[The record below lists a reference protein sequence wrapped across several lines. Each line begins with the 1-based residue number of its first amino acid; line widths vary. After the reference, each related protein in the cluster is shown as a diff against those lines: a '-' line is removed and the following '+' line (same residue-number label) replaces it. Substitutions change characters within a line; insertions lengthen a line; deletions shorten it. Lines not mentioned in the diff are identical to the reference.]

1 MIKLTEER
9 RQRQIEKKYYQLQE
23 LAAGA
28 KLYGELIDWDNEA
41 EAFVAAYY
49 LGKLEASRFYPGDFF
64 S

>member
-23 LAAGA
+23 LVAGA

-41 EAFVAAYY
+41 ETFVAAYS
-49 LGKLEASRFYPGDFF
+49 LGKLEANNFTHS
-64 S
+64 SQI